1 MPGSGIWSPSK
12 VPVAIRAKE
21 TDGTLQKIPL
31 ARIPVEMLQKDT
43 VFDLIGL
50 GFGPANIAIACAL
63 TEDWENQK
71 VC

>member
-1 MPGSGIWSPSK
+1 M
-12 VPVAIRAKE
+12 
-21 TDGTLQKIPL
+21 
-31 ARIPVEMLQKDT
+31 QKDVTCPKISFALFKMLPPSQKET

-71 VC
+71 VR

>member
-1 MPGSGIWSPSK
+1 MVVHGSCCYKSEANRWN
-12 VPVAIRAKE
+12 AK
-21 TDGTLQKIPL
+21 KKHL

>member
-1 MPGSGIWSPSK
+1 MERSK
-12 VPVAIRAKE
+12 KF
-21 TDGTLQKIPL
+21 PL
-31 ARIPVEMLQKDT
+31 VRIPVEMLQKDT